1 MTLAD
6 YMVDGAAAPAPL
18 DGKATIL
25 FASCRLLVRARKLF
39 VNGEPA
45 ELGSRTFDLLMALI
59 ESRGSIVDKSQIMN
73 RVWPHMPM
81 DEGNLRVQ
89 MHAVRRIL
97 GEDRH
102 VIRTVPG
109 RGYLFAADVTITA
122 GEAEGA
128 VVPVRPGPQAGGAPV
143 FGLTPGAPPATGP
156 ATNLPLPL
164 STLIGRAAE
173 LAELLEYLT
182 LRRLVTLVGTG
193 GIGKTR
199 LAVELGR
206 RVSAEYPD
214 GVWLVDLA
222 PVADPAQVAGTVAA
236 ALGVVLVDA
245 AAPVEAIAAAIGPR
259 RKLLIMDNCE
269 HLVDA
274 AAALAA
280 ALLKR
285 APGLSVLATSQQ
297 SLGVPGEQI
306 YRLNPLGL
314 PTPEAGD
321 PEIAG
326 FGAIELFVERAR
338 EADPRFELD
347 RRNAQGVAEICRHLD
362 GIPLAL
368 EMAAARL
375 PLLGLDGLRAGL
387 GDRLRM
393 LKRNPRAGE
402 TRHMT
407 LGAMIAWSHGL
418 LDAAEGRVFRR
429 LAVFAGSFSLD
440 AAIAV
445 VGEHADRW
453 EIVEILGRLVDKSLV
468 TIEDG
473 EPPRYRLLETLR
485 VYGMEQLRA
494 RGESEAVADRHG
506 HYFAELFD
514 QAYDRWETTADAEW
528 VEAYRREL
536 DNVRA
541 ALDWALADPARV
553 KVAAA
558 MAGPFAIVWYNLGLI
573 VEGRHY
579 ADRILAGL
587 GRDVSLAAARFLRF
601 SSYLWDSS
609 DRRRTLTLLERS
621 AAIYRQLNDQMDLA
635 PVLATIGRLYAGQH
649 RDADA
654 EAVLCEA
661 QELLSHTDRKKSLLG
676 VVSTLASAAY
686 HRRDVAEAMRQLTRA
701 LELARSLKDTVRV
714 ANILANMAENEFL
727 QGAVDRAEGRG
738 REALAIMR
746 STNRQSH
753 REWALV
759 NLASYLIAQ
768 GNIAEARS
776 LAEEALSE
784 ARGTGGL
791 IVRICLQLWA
801 LIGALEGRHEA
812 AACLA
817 GFVDRSYAASGE
829 TREPTEQLI
838 YGELRRKLAAN
849 VPASRIEAC
858 AADGAGWDEHQA
870 VSFAVDRLVSSG
882 RKPRPREGVAAPF
895 MPAGLQPGLRPSG

>member
-1 MTLAD
+1 LTLSD
-6 YMVDGAAAPAPL
+6 YLVDGAEDSAPL
-18 DGKATIL
+18 DGKTTIL
-25 FASCRLLVRARKLF
+25 FAGCRLQVHARRLF
-39 VNGEPA
+39 VNGELA
-45 ELGSRTFDLLMALI
+45 ELGSRTFELLMALI
-59 ESRGSIVDKSQIMN
+59 ESRGDIISKSRIMS

-89 MHAVRRIL
+89 MHAIRRIL
-97 GEDRH
+97 GNDRH
-102 VIRTVPG
+102 VIRTIPG

-122 GEAEGA
+122 GEAEGS
-128 VVPVRPGPQAGGAPV
+128 VVPARPRAQAGGVFVEAPA
-143 FGLTPGAPPATGP
+143 GSD
-156 ATNLPLPL
+156 TNLPLSL
-164 STLIGRAAE
+164 GALIGRAAE
-173 LAELLEYLT
+173 LAELREHLE

-206 RVSAEYPD
+206 RMSAEYPD

-222 PVADPAQVAGTVAA
+222 PVTDPAKVTGTTAA
-236 ALGVVLVDA
+236 ALGVVLGDA
-245 AAPVEAIAAAIGPR
+245 AAPVETIAAAIGQQ

-269 HLVDA
+269 HLIDA
-274 AAALAA
+274 AAGLVA
-280 ALLKR
+280 ALLMR
-285 APGLSVLATSQQ
+285 APGLSVLATSQE

-306 YRLNPLGL
+306 YRLNPLDL
-314 PTPEAGD
+314 PTLDASD
-321 PEIAG
+321 PENIGKIAG
-326 FGAIELFVERAR
+326 SGAIALFVERAR

-347 RRNAQGVAEICRHLD
+347 RRNVWGVAEICRHLD

-375 PLLGLDGLRAGL
+375 PLLGIDGLRAGL

-393 LKRNPRAGE
+393 LRRNPRAGE
-402 TRHMT
+402 QRHMT
-407 LGAMIAWSHGL
+407 LGAMIEWSHGL

-429 LAVFAGSFSLD
+429 LAVFVGSFSLD

-445 VGEHADRW
+445 VGESADRW
-453 EIVEILGRLVDKSLV
+453 EIVEILGRLIDKSLV

-494 RGESEAVADRHG
+494 SGESEAIADRHG

-514 QAYDRWETTADAEW
+514 HAYEQWETTADAEW

-573 VEGRHY
+573 VEGRRY

-649 RDADA
+649 RDAEA
-654 EAVLCEA
+654 EAVLREA

-676 VVSTLASAAY
+676 VVSTLASFAY
-686 HRRDVAEAMRQLTRA
+686 HKRDVAEAMRQLTRA
-701 LELARSLKDTVRV
+701 LELARGLKDTVRV
-714 ANILANMAENEFL
+714 ANILANMAENDFL
-727 QGAVDRAEGRG
+727 AGAVDRAEVRG

-746 STNRQSH
+746 STNRHSH

-776 LAEEALSE
+776 LAEEALAE
-784 ARGTGGL
+784 GRGTGGL

-801 LIGALEGRHEA
+801 LIGAREGRYEA
-812 AACLA
+812 AARLI

-829 TREPTEQLI
+829 IREPTEQQI
-838 YGELRRKLAAN
+838 YGDLQRALAAN
-849 VPASRIEAC
+849 VPASGIEAY

-870 VSFAVDRLVSSG
+870 VSFALDHLISNG
-882 RKPRPREGVAAPF
+882 RKPRPPEEAAAPF
-895 MPAGLQPGLRPSG
+895 MPVGLRPSG

>member
-1 MTLAD
+1 MTLSD
-6 YMVDGAAAPAPL
+6 YLVDGAEDPAPL
-18 DGKATIL
+18 NGKTTIL
-25 FASCRLLVRARKLF
+25 FASCRLHVHTRRLF
-39 VNGEPA
+39 VNGELA
-45 ELGSRTFDLLMALI
+45 ELGGRTFELLMALI
-59 ESRGSIVDKSQIMN
+59 ESRGDIISKSRIMS
-73 RVWPHMPM
+73 RVWPHVPM

-89 MHAVRRIL
+89 MHAIRRIL
-97 GEDRH
+97 GDDRH
-102 VIRTVPG
+102 VIRTIPG

-122 GEAEGA
+122 GEADGA
-128 VVPVRPGPQAGGAPV
+128 VVPVRPRAPAGGVSAEALA
-143 FGLTPGAPPATGP
+143 GSDI
-156 ATNLPLPL
+156 NLPLSL
-164 STLIGRAAE
+164 GALIGRAAE
-173 LAELLEYLT
+173 LAELREHLE

-199 LAVELGR
+199 LAIELGR
-206 RVSAEYPD
+206 RMSAEYPD

-222 PVADPAQVAGTVAA
+222 PVTDPAKVTGTTAA
-236 ALGVVLVDA
+236 ALGVVLGDA
-245 AAPVEAIAAAIGPR
+245 AAPVEAIAAAIGTQ

-269 HLVDA
+269 HLIDA
-274 AAALAA
+274 AAALVA

-285 APGLSVLATSQQ
+285 APALSVLATSQE

-306 YRLNPLGL
+306 YRLNPLSV
-314 PTPEAGD
+314 PTLDASD
-321 PEIAG
+321 PEIVGKIAG
-326 FGAIELFVERAR
+326 SGAIALFVERAR

-347 RRNAQGVAEICRHLD
+347 RRNAWGVAEICRHLD

-375 PLLGLDGLRAGL
+375 PLLGIDGLRAGL

-418 LDAAEGRVFRR
+418 LDAAEARVFRR
-429 LAVFAGSFSLD
+429 LAVFVGSFSLD

-445 VGEHADRW
+445 VGESADRW
-453 EIVEILGRLVDKSLV
+453 EIVEILGRLIDKSLV

-494 RGESEAVADRHG
+494 SGESEAIADRHG

-514 QAYDRWETTADAEW
+514 HAYEQWETTADAEW

-573 VEGRHY
+573 VEGRRY

-621 AAIYRQLNDQMDLA
+621 AAIYRQLNDQTDLA
-635 PVLATIGRLYAGQH
+635 PVLATIGRLYAGLH

-654 EAVLCEA
+654 EATLCEA

-676 VVSTLASAAY
+676 VVSTLASFAY
-686 HRRDVAEAMRQLTRA
+686 HKRDVAEAMRQLTRA

-714 ANILANMAENEFL
+714 ANILTNMAENDFL
-727 QGAVDRAEGRG
+727 TGAVDRAEGRG

-746 STNRQSH
+746 STNRHSH
-753 REWALV
+753 RAWALV
-759 NLASYLIAQ
+759 NLASYLVAQ

-776 LAEEALSE
+776 LAEEALAE
-784 ARGTGGL
+784 GRGTGGL

-801 LIGALEGRHEA
+801 LIGAREGRYDA
-812 AACLA
+812 AARLI

-829 TREPTEQLI
+829 IREPTEQQIFGDLQ
-838 YGELRRKLAAN
+838 RALAVN
-849 VPASRIEAC
+849 IPAPVIEAC
-858 AADGAGWDEHQA
+858 AAEGAGWDEHQA
-870 VSFAVDRLVSSG
+870 VSFAVDHLISNG
-882 RKPRPREGVAAPF
+882 GKPRPREEAAAPF
-895 MPAGLQPGLRPSG
+895 MPAGLQPGLRPRG